1 MMIAGPNLTID
12 RTLSIDELRPGEV
25 LRFERA
31 VVSPGGKGVNVARVA
46 RELGAG
52 AVLVGFVPGRTGA
65 AAAALLADEGVVVA
79 RRRGRRRAALD
90 RCRPGTLGARDG
102 LQRAGAAAG
111 ARRLGALRGGGGA
124 TAWRASGSW
133 RAVDRCRR
141 GAPDDAYAR
150 LVALARGV
158 GALAVV
164 DVGGSQLAAA
174 LAAGAD
180 VVTPNLAEA
189 EGLLHGRA
197 DETVETGD
205 PVVVRERAL
214 AAARALVE
222 RGARRAVV
230 TAAAAGAAVADGV
243 GGVVGGRGC
252 PWLLC
257 AIRSARGMLWSV
269 VWRWRWSAGRLRGGG
284 GCGDGVRGGER
295 GDGCRGRGG
304 ARAGGGVARWS
315 DRCVGGAACAYSIT
329 EGKRSR
335 GGATVR
341 GRPPR
346 GRATRT
352 VLTSA
357 APGRKSQHGGHRAG

>member
-1 MMIAGPNLTID
+1 VMIAGPNLTID

-65 AAAALLADEGVVVA
+65 AAAALLADEGVSLRGVEVVGELRSTA
-79 RRRGRRRAALD
+79 VVLERSGRVTVFNEPGPPLAPGDWERYEAAL
-90 RCRPGTLGARDG
+90 ADG
-102 LQRAGAAAG
+102 LAGERVLAC
-111 ARRLGALRGGGGA
+111 
-124 TAWRASGSW
+124 SGSLPP
-133 RAVDRCRR
+133 R
-141 GAPDDAYAR
+141 APDDAYGR

-214 AAARALVE
+214 AAAGALVG

-230 TAAAAGAAVADGV
+230 TAAAAGAAVADGPEAWWVAGLSVAAVRNPIGAGDALV
-243 GGVVGGRGC
+243 GG
-252 PWLLC
+252 LAL
-257 AIRSARGMLWSV
+257 AL
-269 VWRWRWSAGRLRGGG
+269 
-284 GCGDGVRGGER
+284 ER
-295 GDGCRGRGG
+295 GEPFAD
-304 ARAGGGVARWS
+304 AVRAGMA
-315 DRCVGGAACAYSIT
+315 CGAASVET
-329 EGKRSR
+329 E
-335 GGATVR
+335 V
-341 GRPPR
+341 
-346 GRATRT
+346 
-352 VLTSA
+352 
-357 APGRKSQHGGHRAG
+357 AGVVVPARVVELLASF